1 MTANIWTLY
10 VFLKLDICCHL
21 LSSWHFH
28 MYIRKVEVLQILFL
42 IDISLDHVDLQK
54 MFNSW
59 KYYKSLYIV
68 TVILYFTLS
77 NSIIYTFGKKTT
89 IGFCSTRKVYH
100 NVSLPNCEPRRIV
113 DFVCDGDCASYRTS
127 NKIPCSY
134 CETETCIYNVPLKC
148 TDGEPRF
155 VALERFNACICKL
168 GTCWTNK
175 TSIPPVKDTNEKSDL
190 TQKKRLTKCK
200 SWV

>member
-1 MTANIWTLY
+1 
-10 VFLKLDICCHL
+10 
-21 LSSWHFH
+21 
-28 MYIRKVEVLQILFL
+28 MYIRKEELLQILLHCYNEIL
-42 IDISLDHVDLQK
+42 ISFFIDHVDLQK

-59 KYYKSLYIV
+59 KYYKSLNIV
-68 TVILYFTLS
+68 AVILYFTLS
-77 NSIIYTFGKKTT
+77 NSIITFGKKTT

-100 NVSLPNCEPRRIV
+100 NVSLPNCEPRRVV

-148 TDGEPRF
+148 ADGEPRF
-155 VALERFNACICKL
+155 VSLERFNACICKL
-168 GTCWTNK
+168 GNCWTNK
-175 TSIPPVKDTNEKSDL
+175 TSIPPAKDTNKKSDL
-190 TQKKRLTKCK
+190 KQKKRLTKCK